1 MLFPPSRPHGS
12 GHINQHCPINLL
24 NVDTAKT
31 RTYSHLTTTQ
41 GVTSSTSLINATSAG
56 LEARYLAMHASALPK
71 PVSLS
76 TTTSTSAAS
85 HLYPSSLAPA
95 TQVTSP
101 FILPQI
107 GDAVHT
113 AATNETLPETYLE
126 KYRKLNDLM
135 DQLAAFKSRS
145 KELAAAE
152 HCGDSQSQG
161 DLESEAASSST
172 GGRIYF
178 PILENSTKTDHFATK
193 GTN

>member
-12 GHINQHCPINLL
+12 GHINQHCPIDLL
-24 NVDTAKT
+24 NVDT
-31 RTYSHLTTTQ
+31 

-113 AATNETLPETYLE
+113 AATN
-126 KYRKLNDLM
+126 
-135 DQLAAFKSRS
+135 
-145 KELAAAE
+145 
-152 HCGDSQSQG
+152 
-161 DLESEAASSST
+161 
-172 GGRIYF
+172 
-178 PILENSTKTDHFATK
+178 
-193 GTN
+193 